1 MATIKIPY
9 QYTSY
14 PFSPKATKLSKRL
27 AKHKMAAAVFVSMI
41 MVFVFL
47 GLTMS
52 IVEAVN
58 YNASPIILLFSLAAG
73 IGCGIY
79 AEKLRKQLYH
89 KAIRKAL
96 EKDLTALFPGQ
107 PELVSFQLQMRT
119 ADLSDNKNGR

>member
-79 AEKLRKQLYH
+79 AEKLRKSENASMNWQKVYN
-89 KAIRKAL
+89 I
-96 EKDLTALFPGQ
+96 
-107 PELVSFQLQMRT
+107 
-119 ADLSDNKNGR
+119 